1 MIPLGA
7 DTFSVF
13 AHKSESVSEENLEY
27 DFFCVEK
34 RIISSS
40 PPRNDL
46 VITSNG
52 DRALEVYVAARSRC
66 IWARIII

>member
-13 AHKSESVSEENLEY
+13 AHKSESVSEENGEY
-27 DFFCVEK
+27 DFFCGEK
-34 RIISSS
+34 RIISFS
-40 PPRNDL
+40 PLRNDL

-52 DRALEVYVAARSRC
+52 DGALEVCAAARSRC
-66 IWARIII
+66 ISTRIII